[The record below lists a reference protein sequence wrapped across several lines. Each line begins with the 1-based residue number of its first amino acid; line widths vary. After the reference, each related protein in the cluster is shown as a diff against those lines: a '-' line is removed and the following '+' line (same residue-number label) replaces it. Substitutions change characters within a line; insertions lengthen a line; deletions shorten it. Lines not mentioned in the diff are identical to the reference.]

1 MEYNGEIIGGKI
13 YNITFQKNKII
24 RGWLLLVTENN
35 EEFIVRQNSNLLRLG
50 NYHLKREIYKSNTP
64 LKSFSVDYKEAEKED
79 KKKSNN
85 NYIGRAIALVL
96 YPIIRKTVPV
106 EWLWGN
112 SDQSFNFSI
121 GIKNLLFFW
130 LTIIVCLYFC
140 SFYRKR
146 NFLFKMMNN
155 GFDVSFLGRINLI
168 NNSKYTK
175 KVWTINN
182 LVGLV
187 LIICFTII
195 FLFIIPFLVQA
206 RLLSLLSFYIVKII
220 LFNGKV
226 WFVNNDVNYI
236 MLESVS

>member
-1 MEYNGEIIGGKI
+1 MEYNRNIIGGKI
-13 YNITFQKNKII
+13 YNIAFQKNKII

-35 EEFIVRQNSNLLRLG
+35 EEFVVRQNSNFLRLG
-50 NYHLKREIYKSNTP
+50 NYHLKREIYKSNTS
-64 LKSFSVDYKEAEKED
+64 LKSFSVDYKETEKEN
-79 KKKSNN
+79 KKKSNS
-85 NYIGRAIALVL
+85 NYIGSAIALVL
-96 YPIIRKTVPV
+96 YPIIRKIVPV

-140 SFYRKR
+140 SFFRKR
-146 NFLFKMMNN
+146 NCLFKMMNN

-182 LVGLV
+182 LVGLA
-187 LIICFTII
+187 LIICLTII

-226 WFVNNDVNYI
+226 WFVNNDVKYI

>member
-1 MEYNGEIIGGKI
+1 MEYNRKIAEGKI
-13 YNITFQKNKII
+13 YNIAFHKNKII

-64 LKSFSVDYKEAEKED
+64 LKRFSVDCKEAEKED
-79 KKKSNN
+79 KEKSNN
-85 NYIGRAIALVL
+85 NYIGRAIALVS
-96 YPIIRKTVPV
+96 YPIIRKIVPV

-121 GIKNLLFFW
+121 GIKNLLFFL

-140 SFYRKR
+140 SFFRKR
-146 NFLFKMMNN
+146 VFLFKMMNN
-155 GFDVSFLGRINLI
+155 NSAVNFVGRINLI
-168 NNSKYTK
+168 NNSKYAK
-175 KVWTINN
+175 KVWKINN
-182 LVGLV
+182 IVGLA

-195 FLFIIPFLVQA
+195 FLFIIPFLVQE
-206 RLLSLLSFYIVKII
+206 RLLSLLSFYIVKIF

-226 WFVNNDVNYI
+226 YFVNNIVKYI
-236 MLESVS
+236 LLESVS

>member
-1 MEYNGEIIGGKI
+1 MEYKRKIAEGKI
-13 YNITFQKNKII
+13 YNIAFHKNKII

-64 LKSFSVDYKEAEKED
+64 LKSFSVDCKEAEKED
-79 KKKSNN
+79 KEKSNN
-85 NYIGRAIALVL
+85 NYIGRAIALVS
-96 YPIIRKTVPV
+96 YPIIRKIIPV

-140 SFYRKR
+140 SFFRKR
-146 NFLFKMMNN
+146 IFLFEMMNN
-155 GFDVSFLGRINLI
+155 GFDVNFVGRVNLI

-182 LVGLV
+182 LVGLA
-187 LIICFTII
+187 LIISFTII

-226 WFVNNDVNYI
+226 WFVNNDVKYI